1 VSADTTYA
9 VGQAVRVLV
18 GLHAGKRAV
27 VHELDGGGYWCRPDG
42 VATPALYEAGE
53 LEPDQPFAPP
63 AGAVP
68 TWGGYVPPSLDAIG
82 PGNVLAAGAPGWRAS
97 AAALAPVLPR
107 YSPAGLASLV
117 GAR

>member
-1 VSADTTYA
+1 MSARTTYD
-9 VGQAVRVLV
+9 VGQTVRVLV
-18 GLHAGKRAV
+18 GRHAGKRV
-27 VHELDGGGYWCRPDG
+27 VVDELDGGGYWCRTDG
-42 VATPALYEAGE
+42 GAVPILYEADE

-97 AAALAPVLPR
+97 AAALAPDLPR